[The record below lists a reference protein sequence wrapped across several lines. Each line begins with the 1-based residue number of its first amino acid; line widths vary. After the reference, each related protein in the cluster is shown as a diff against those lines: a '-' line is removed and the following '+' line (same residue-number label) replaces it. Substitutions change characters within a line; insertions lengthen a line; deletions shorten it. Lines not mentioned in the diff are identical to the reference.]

1 MNIRISR
8 LSMTNFK
15 CFREKELNLDEDIIT
30 IRGRNGAGK
39 TTIADAILFCL
50 FGKNSEGQSDLELF
64 KTREDGKVIPNLDH
78 SVELSLFINEI
89 KEVGEGGAASY
100 IKKVTLKRSIKEVWI
115 KKRGSEE
122 SVFKNNTVE
131 YFVNGESYNKADY
144 EKYITSLVDER
155 VFRAITNP
163 NYFPSLK
170 WQDQRKFL
178 TVMVGD
184 IVPEE
189 VANTE
194 ELAKLVMSLDDTNVD
209 VESYLKHLKYQIKQI
224 KDKLDKIPVRL
235 EEQNKAL
242 PERLDWKKLQVERDD
257 VSQQLKDLEEK
268 ITSIKIGD
276 GADLK
281 RKQAHKMIDDLSRT
295 KKDIEDKLSQKVL
308 EAKKTKN
315 DIVSNLSLKFNEHVT
330 NQRLMEQTIEAD
342 KKMIERCKQSIK
354 ECDEELERLRLAW
367 PNRKFEFDSKL
378 MEICPTC
385 GQPLPP
391 DLLNERKSRL
401 RDNFNKELE
410 ADKQSLRDKAAKVKQ
425 TKADS
430 EAELKSCED
439 KLASH
444 TESLTHM
451 KEVIN
456 NIFADKA
463 KEEKA
468 PIPVLDELLAADIE
482 YQEAAKK
489 IDEYEEKLNSITDS
503 DDNRE
508 QLAALEQQKSTYTE
522 RFSLI
527 TQQLAMKMPYERGI
541 SLIEGIKAEQGEL
554 VKQLSELEKK
564 EDVARQYQFRQNQLL
579 EERINKHFSLVQWK
593 LFRTVNNGGDSF
605 EEPFCECYVN
615 GIPYHAGLNQA
626 ARLNAGLDIINA
638 LCKFY
643 NVAAPICLDN
653 SESCI
658 NIMQTAGQQVRLQVT
673 DTDLQLV

>member
-64 KTREDGKVIPNLDH
+64 KTRENGQVVHNLDC
-78 SVELSLFINEI
+78 SVEIRLALFR
-89 KEVGEGGAASY
+89 KEDGAENQT
-100 IKKVTLKRSIKEVWI
+100 ITLRRSIKEVWI

-131 YFVNGESYNKADY
+131 YFVNGESYTKSDY

-178 TVMVGD
+178 TAMVGD

-209 VESYLKHLKYQIKQI
+209 VEAYLKHLKYQIKQI

-242 PERLDWKKLQVERDD
+242 PEKYDWNDLQEQIDEVKHEINANE
-257 VSQQLKDLEEK
+257 SKANELKN
-268 ITSIKIGD
+268 GN
-276 GADLK
+276 GADVK
-281 RKQAHKMIDDLSRT
+281 RKELTNQISETTVAIDKIRLQAQEECNKI
-295 KKDIEDKLSQKVL
+295 KADIQQKI
-308 EAKKTKN
+308 N
-315 DIVSNLSLKFNEHVT
+315 QHSLKFNEELN
-330 NQRLMEQTIEAD
+330 NQKLMEQTIEAD
-342 KKMIERCKQSIK
+342 KRLIERCEQTMK
-354 ECDEELERLRLAW
+354 ECDEELERLRQAW
-367 PNRKFEFDSKL
+367 PNRKFEFDSN

-391 DLLNERKSRL
+391 ELLNERKSRL

-410 ADKQSLRDKAAKVKQ
+410 AEKQSLRDKAAKLKQ
-425 TKADS
+425 TKTDAEKELETTKQKLVTDTTSLGVIKEAINTIFS
-430 EAELKSCED
+430 EKAKLEKQQIPTIEQYLMNPEFAQYAALEKQLKELKSALDSVTDSVDTTEE
-439 KLASH
+439 LAD
-444 TESLTHM
+444 L
-451 KEVIN
+451 
-456 NIFADKA
+456 ADKRT
-463 KEEKA
+463 K
-468 PIPVLDELLAADIE
+468 
-482 YQEAAKK
+482 
-489 IDEYEEKLNSITDS
+489 
-503 DDNRE
+503 
-508 QLAALEQQKSTYTE
+508 LEQTLSEKQ
-522 RFSLI
+522 
-527 TQQLAMKMPYERGI
+527 QQLATRQQYDKI
-541 SLIEGIKAEQGEL
+541 LALIVGIKEEQKDL

-626 ARLNAGLDIINA
+626 CRLNAGLDICEA
-638 LCKFY
+638 LCRFY
-643 NVAAPICLDN
+643 KVSAPIVIDN
-653 SESCI
+653 AESNL
-658 NIMQTAGQQVRLQVT
+658 NIFQTTGQQIRLQVC
-673 DTDLQLV
+673 DTDLTIN

>member
-50 FGKNSEGQSDLELF
+50 FGKNSEGQPDLELF
-64 KTREDGKVIPNLDH
+64 KTRENGQVVHNLDC
-78 SVELSLFINEI
+78 SVEIRLALFR
-89 KEVGEGGAASY
+89 KEDGAENQT
-100 IKKVTLKRSIKEVWI
+100 VTLRRSIKEVWV
-115 KKRGSEE
+115 KKRGYEE

-131 YFVNGESYNKADY
+131 YFVNGESYTKADY
-144 EKYITSLVDER
+144 EKYIASLVDER

-170 WQDQRKFL
+170 WQDQRNFL
-178 TVMVGD
+178 TAMVGD

-242 PERLDWKKLQVERDD
+242 PERLDWEKLQVECDA

-268 ITSIKIGD
+268 IISIKIGD

-281 RKQAHKMIDDLSRT
+281 RKQVHKMIDDLSRT

-367 PNRKFEFDSKL
+367 PTRKFEVNNSIL
-378 MEICPTC
+378 VCPTC
-385 GQPLPP
+385 GQALPP
-391 DLLNERKSRL
+391 NVVQNKVDTM
-401 RDNFNKELE
+401 RDNFNKALE
-410 ADKQSLRDKAAKVKQ
+410 AEKQSLRDKAAKVKQ

-439 KLASH
+439 KLASD
-444 TESLTHM
+444 TESLTQM

-468 PIPVLDELLAADIE
+468 TIPVLDELLAADLE
-482 YQEAAKK
+482 YQEAVKK
-489 IDEYEEKLNSITDS
+489 ITEYEEKLNSITDS

-522 RFSLI
+522 RLSLI

-541 SLIEGIKAEQGEL
+541 SLIEGIKAEQGDL

-564 EDVARQYQFRQNQLL
+564 EDIARQYQFRQNQLL

-638 LCKFY
+638 LCQFY

-653 SESCI
+653 TESAL
-658 NIMQTAGQQVRLQVT
+658 NIIQTAGQQIRLFVS
-673 DTDLQLV
+673 DCELQLV

>member
-8 LSMTNFK
+8 LSMTNYK

-64 KTREDGKVIPNLDH
+64 KTRENGQVVHNLDC
-78 SVELSLFINEI
+78 SVEIRLALFR
-89 KEVGEGGAASY
+89 KEDGAENQT
-100 IKKVTLKRSIKEVWI
+100 VTLRRSIKEVWI

-131 YFVNGESYNKADY
+131 YFVNGESYTKTDY
-144 EKYITSLVDER
+144 EKYIASLVDER

-178 TVMVGD
+178 TAMVGD

-209 VESYLKHLKYQIKQI
+209 VEAYLKHLKYQIKQI

-242 PERLDWKKLQVERDD
+242 PERLDWEKLQVECDA

-281 RKQAHKMIDDLSRT
+281 RKQVHKMIDDLSRT

-315 DIVSNLSLKFNEHVT
+315 DIVSNLSLKFNEHVN

-354 ECDEELERLRLAW
+354 ECDQELERLRLAW
-367 PNRKFEFDSKL
+367 PTRKFVFDSK

-391 DLLNERKSRL
+391 DMLNERKSRL

-410 ADKQSLRDKAAKVKQ
+410 AEKQSLRDKAAKVKQ

-439 KLASH
+439 KLASD
-444 TESLTHM
+444 TESLTQI

-468 PIPVLDELLAADIE
+468 PIPVLDELLAADLE
-482 YQEAAKK
+482 YQEAVKK
-489 IDEYEEKLNSITDS
+489 ITEYEEKLNSITDS

-522 RFSLI
+522 RLSLI

-541 SLIEGIKAEQGEL
+541 SLIEGIKAEQVEL

-564 EDVARQYQFRQNQLL
+564 EDIARQYQFRQNQLL

-626 ARLNAGLDIINA
+626 CRLNAGLDICEA
-638 LCKFY
+638 LCRFY
-643 NVAAPICLDN
+643 KVSAPIVIDN
-653 SESCI
+653 AESNL
-658 NIMQTAGQQVRLQVT
+658 NIYQTTGQQIRLQVF
-673 DTDLQLV
+673 DSELNLV